1 MAVHAQVQRVLDLIE
16 KSGNPEFHELSPQ
29 EARAQFEAKAPILDA
44 KPIEVHRVEE
54 QNVDS
59 LGGPIPVR
67 IYTPCENE
75 APLPV
80 IVWMHGGGH
89 VLGSVVSYDAICRHL
104 AIGSQAIVVS
114 VDYRLAPEHKFPAAI
129 DDAFAVVQRVASN
142 ADAFGGD
149 PTRIAV
155 AGDSAGG
162 NLAAVSALM
171 ARDAGI
177 QLRAQA
183 LVYPVTAPDAE
194 SDSHH
199 DNAEGFMLTRANVL
213 WFQSHYRRDERDRT
227 DFRYAPAIAESHADL
242 APALIQVAEF
252 DPLKDEGI
260 EYANRLSRA
269 GNQVSLTHYAGMI
282 HGFFSLSSAVDAGR
296 DAIAEVCA
304 FLSKHL
310 Q

>member
-1 MAVHAQVQRVLDLIE
+1 MALADPYR
-16 KSGNPEFHELSPQ
+16 SGSTRPRES
-29 EARAQFEAKAPILDA
+29 
-44 KPIEVHRVEE
+44 
-54 QNVDS
+54 
-59 LGGPIPVR
+59 
-67 IYTPCENE
+67 E

-80 IVWMHGGGH
+80 VVWTHGGGH
-89 VLGSVVSYDAICRHL
+89 VVGSVASYDAICRHL
-104 AIGSQAIVVS
+104 AMGTQAIVVS

-129 DDAFAVVQRVASN
+129 DDVFAVVEWVATQ
-142 ADAFGGD
+142 ADVFEGD

-162 NLAAVSALM
+162 NLAAVSALL

-213 WFQSHYRRDERDRT
+213 WFQRHYRRDERDRT